1 MFRNK
6 QGGSTK
12 NNGGMLVP
20 SYQKSLNELMRK
32 SSILMLSGNSKK
44 KLHDLIGGFLKSPQ
58 LKE

>member
-20 SYQKSLNELMRK
+20 SYLKSLNELMRK